1 MIPFLLGGSSRSS
14 SASSRLPDESSTM
27 RRQQLLLLAKETYEV
42 ATSIDPTNP
51 IVRSGLGLSYLL
63 LGMIDDDDADD
74 VGSSSND
81 KVNDDSSMQYIVQSI
96 QHLKA
101 AVQLTEEEDE
111 DDGRE
116 WVTVSPGN
124 VSSLGNGTQ
133 HNNTRGVHV
142 NVKSIQEWCS
152 V

>member
-1 MIPFLLGGSSRSS
+1 M
-14 SASSRLPDESSTM
+14 
-27 RRQQLLLLAKETYEV
+27 

-51 IVRSGLGLSYLL
+51 IVRSGLGLLYLL
-63 LGMIDDDDADD
+63 LGMNYDDDDR
-74 VGSSSND
+74 GSSSND

-142 NVKSIQEWCS
+142 NVKSIQERCIGMS
-152 V
+152 NTQQYTSPLHRKNLHKTR